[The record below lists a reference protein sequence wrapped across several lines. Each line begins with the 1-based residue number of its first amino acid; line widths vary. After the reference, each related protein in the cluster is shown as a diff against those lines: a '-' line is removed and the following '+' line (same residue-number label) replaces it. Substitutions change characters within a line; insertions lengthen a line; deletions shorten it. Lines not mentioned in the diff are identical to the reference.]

1 MLLVIVL
8 TGGKK
13 EAKDV
18 TEGEMATGE
27 NSTGEKSLTA
37 ESEPYDVGGC
47 LGEKSYF
54 AEITCNWTRW

>member
-27 NSTGEKSLTA
+27 KSLTA
-37 ESEPYDVGGC
+37 ESEPYNVGGC

-54 AEITCNWTRW
+54 ARISCN

>member
-1 MLLVIVL
+1 MLLVLAL

-27 NSTGEKSLTA
+27 KSLTA
-37 ESEPYDVGGC
+37 ESEPYYVAGS

-54 AEITCNWTRW
+54 AEISCN